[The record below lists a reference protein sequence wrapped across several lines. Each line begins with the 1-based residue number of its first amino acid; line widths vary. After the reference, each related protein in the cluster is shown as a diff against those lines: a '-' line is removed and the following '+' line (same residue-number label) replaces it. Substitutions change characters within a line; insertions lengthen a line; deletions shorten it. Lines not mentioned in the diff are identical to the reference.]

1 MREMIARRNPQH
13 RLQKFTGA
21 TDITEFGLLPLV
33 YIDKVICQVI
43 WLGAYDS
50 IIGRGGSEEN
60 AVALGNETVRRTQ
73 NMGDLIFLA
82 DAFRGSMWDKIL
94 TTFKNENNQNFNL
107 NYENIMK
114 SKEGQQGWGHFVDGV
129 IFLFILPALLYGWTQ
144 RKRIQ
149 ENGKEILNDMFG
161 QALGG
166 LMYFGDAVA
175 TGGRAMGIGGNMN
188 PVDNILNSVTKIVT
202 GNTPETRIDNALK
215 TIAFAFGLPYI
226 GMKRLLEGQPLG
238 KPWNSGSGGYRG
250 SIKRL
255 SRGRSLRRLRG
266 IR

>member
-1 MREMIARRNPQH
+1 M
-13 RLQKFTGA
+13 
-21 TDITEFGLLPLV
+21 LPLV

-50 IIGRGGSEEN
+50 TIERGGSEEN

-82 DAFRGSMWDKIL
+82 DAFRGNMWDKIL

-107 NYENIMK
+107 NYENWQK
-114 SKEGQQGWGHFVDGV
+114 TKAGQQGWGHFVDGV

-149 ENGKEILNDMFG
+149 ENAGEILNDLAG

-166 LMYFGDAVA
+166 LMYLGDA
-175 TGGRAMGIGGNMN
+175 TGEIGRRAGTGAGINPVGNM
-188 PVDNILNSVTKIVT
+188 LNSIVKT
-202 GNTPETRIDNALK
+202 ATASNPETMLDNAIK
-215 TIAFAFGLPYI
+215 TIAFALGLPYI
-226 GMKRLLEGQPLG
+226 GVKRILDGQLLG
-238 KPWNSGSGGYRG
+238 KSWNSGSGGYRG
-250 SIKRL
+250 GIKRL

-266 IR
+266 ISR